1 MKKIKFKILFITSLV
16 CLLPMLLGVALW
28 SKLPD
33 SIATHFDI
41 NFNPDAYSSKSF
53 FVFGLPVMM
62 AVLQI
67 VCCIINDLKVSIQS
81 DIKVQYVFKWII
93 PLMCVALYVSTIG
106 YSMGYIVD
114 MRIAILAI
122 VGILFVAAGGCI
134 TKLDYV
140 KNYNVDTQ
148 KAKKINRFTGFGMV
162 ALGILFLISTILP
175 PIASSISLLL
185 IIPYALVSILYYVI
199 IIKKP

>member
-28 SKLPD
+28 DKLPD

-67 VCCIINDLKVSIQS
+67 VCCIINDLKVSKQS

-93 PLMCVALYVSTIG
+93 PLMCVVLYVSTIG

-114 MRIAILAI
+114 MRIAILVI

-148 KAKKINRFTGFGMV
+148 KAKK
-162 ALGILFLISTILP
+162 
-175 PIASSISLLL
+175 
-185 IIPYALVSILYYVI
+185 
-199 IIKKP
+199 